1 MIKYIIINISIIFS
15 VLFSA
20 EYDVGDT
27 VDLDDQDQRFTVCN
41 GEHFGNDLS
50 LADLNGDLN
59 GGHYFVTWIDV
70 SATWCPPCV
79 QMAESVT
86 GVVEDEWA
94 DNPNVVPFIYNFH
107 ILIYENC

>member
-1 MIKYIIINISIIFS
+1 MLIKNILFIISITS
-15 VLFSA
+15 AVLFSA

-41 GEHFGNDLS
+41 GEHFNNDLS

-70 SATWCPPCV
+70 SATWCPPCQ
-79 QMAESVT
+79 QMAESK
-86 GVVEDEWA
+86 
-94 DNPNVVPFIYNFH
+94 H
-107 ILIYENC
+107 

>member
-1 MIKYIIINISIIFS
+1 MKGAQPLSFYKTKMIKNITIYASIIFAL
-15 VLFSA
+15 LFSA

-70 SATWCPPCV
+70 SATW
-79 QMAESVT
+79 
-86 GVVEDEWA
+86 
-94 DNPNVVPFIYNFH
+94 
-107 ILIYENC
+107 